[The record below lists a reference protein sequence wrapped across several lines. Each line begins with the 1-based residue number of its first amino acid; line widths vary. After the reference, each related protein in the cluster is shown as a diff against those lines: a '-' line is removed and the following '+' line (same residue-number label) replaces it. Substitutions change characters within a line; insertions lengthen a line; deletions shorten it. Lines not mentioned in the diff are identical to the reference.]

1 MNFPHASITG
11 QSCCKKLFRMKTPR
25 LITDRGRLGIFRT
38 DNPRLVAE
46 FYSFGEFLRLKIRL
60 LTTERGRLG
69 KLFSNRQ
76 NRPSNACFFARFRY
90 NDSIEYEQ
98 RQDLYENF
106 LETDAPLKVVLKLA
120 IPSMLAQFVNVLYSI
135 VDRIYIGNMPEA
147 GKLALAGVGVC
158 GPIVTLLASFGTW
171 VGLGGAPA
179 MSIKMGE
186 KDLDGAKKI
195 LSNGAMLLAVMS
207 VVLTAAVFVF
217 KEPLLR
223 LFGAGGNIAGYASD
237 YLSWYAAGTVF
248 AVVTTGLNA
257 YIVGQGH
264 GKAGMATVCIGAI
277 ANIVLDPLFIYT
289 FRMGVAG
296 AALATVLSQ
305 ALSAVFTVLFLL
317 GKKVDV
323 RLSFGGYDKKIVG
336 RILLLGLS
344 PFLII
349 ATDSVMILALNG
361 VLRSY
366 GGERGDELI
375 SAATIMLS
383 FMQIITLPLGGIS
396 GGTQPALSYNYG
408 ANRPDRV
415 KSCEGWILTLCILY
429 TVALFLVARF
439 AAAPVVAVFTSDAAL
454 KAESVRFIHI
464 YTLMIIPLAFQYAL
478 VDGLTGL
485 GIAPVAISLSLF
497 RKLVLMLTLTL
508 TLPRFLGA
516 EGAFYAEPISDL
528 AAGIISTIVFFCL
541 IDKIL
546 KKRDRE
552 VRSKTGGEPPLQA
565 PESPAARIK
574 GTKLKKR
581 LYVTKI
587 ERTLKNEATE
597 KRK

>member
-1 MNFPHASITG
+1 
-11 QSCCKKLFRMKTPR
+11 
-25 LITDRGRLGIFRT
+25 
-38 DNPRLVAE
+38 
-46 FYSFGEFLRLKIRL
+46 
-60 LTTERGRLG
+60 
-69 KLFSNRQ
+69 
-76 NRPSNACFFARFRY
+76 
-90 NDSIEYEQ
+90 
-98 RQDLYENF
+98 
-106 LETDAPLKVVLKLA
+106 
-120 IPSMLAQFVNVLYSI
+120 
-135 VDRIYIGNMPEA
+135 
-147 GKLALAGVGVC
+147 
-158 GPIVTLLASFGTW
+158 
-171 VGLGGAPA
+171 
-179 MSIKMGE
+179 
-186 KDLDGAKKI
+186 
-195 LSNGAMLLAVMS
+195 
-207 VVLTAAVFVF
+207 
-217 KEPLLR
+217 
-223 LFGAGGNIAGYASD
+223 
-237 YLSWYAAGTVF
+237 
-248 AVVTTGLNA
+248 
-257 YIVGQGH
+257 
-264 GKAGMATVCIGAI
+264 MATVCIGAI

-296 AALATVLSQ
+296 AALATVFSQ
-305 ALSAVFTVLFLL
+305 ALSASFTVLFLL

-565 PESPAARIK
+565 PERPAAQ
-574 GTKLKKR
+574 
-581 LYVTKI
+581 
-587 ERTLKNEATE
+587 E
-597 KRK
+597 

>member
-1 MNFPHASITG
+1 
-11 QSCCKKLFRMKTPR
+11 MK
-25 LITDRGRLGIFRT
+25 
-38 DNPRLVAE
+38 
-46 FYSFGEFLRLKIRL
+46 SSK
-60 LTTERGRLG
+60 
-69 KLFSNRQ
+69 
-76 NRPSNACFFARFRY
+76 
-90 NDSIEYEQ
+90 
-98 RQDLYENF
+98 NF

-277 ANIVLDPLFIYT
+277 ANIALDLLFIYT

-565 PESPAARIK
+565 PERPAAQ
-574 GTKLKKR
+574 G
-581 LYVTKI
+581 
-587 ERTLKNEATE
+587 
-597 KRK
+597 